1 MKIKERIG
9 KHVKS
14 PVIGGEYYES
24 YIPRPLPPEPPLSMD
39 KLYPLL
45 EKANIALGRLDGV
58 HTILPDPAL
67 FLYMYVRKE
76 AILSSQ
82 IEGTQSSLSQLLLY
96 EIKDSPGVLR
106 DNDVAQASRYVSAM
120 YYGLRRLEDLPL
132 SLRLIREIH
141 GKLMQNVR
149 GGDMFAGQFRTSQ
162 NWIGGSRPANA
173 RYVPPPAENLMECL
187 DNFEKFLHDE
197 TIKLPVLIKVALAH
211 AQFETIHPFIDGN
224 GRVGRLLITFIMCA
238 EGVLKKPLLYLS
250 LYFKTNR
257 QAYYDYLQGVR
268 ETGDW
273 EAWVAFFLEGVIE
286 TAGHVEET
294 TKTVIDL
301 FDKDQQRIRESGK
314 ASSSILNVYGYLKR
328 SPITNTRAM
337 RSSFK
342 VSHTTVLRSLRF
354 LESLGIVK
362 EVTGKDRNKLFVYR
376 EYMNILERG
385 TEPIF

>member
-24 YIPRPLPPEPPLSMD
+24 YIPRPLPPEPPLLMD
-39 KLYPLL
+39 KLHPLL

-224 GRVGRLLITFIMCA
+224 GRIGRLLITFIMCA

-286 TAGHVEET
+286 TAGQAEET
-294 TKTVIDL
+294 AKTVIDL